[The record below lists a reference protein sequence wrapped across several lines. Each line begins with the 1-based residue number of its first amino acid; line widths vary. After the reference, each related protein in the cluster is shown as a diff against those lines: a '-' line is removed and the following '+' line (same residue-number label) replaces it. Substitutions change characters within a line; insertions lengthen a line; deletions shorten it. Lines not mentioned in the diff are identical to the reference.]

1 MNYTPSLACADQL
14 ALGGDIAQ
22 LLRCGLNTLHFDIMD
37 GHYVPNLCLSLDTA
51 GAIRA
56 RWPQAVLD
64 VHLMTSEPERYIPRL
79 GSIGVDYV
87 TFHRSATPFCHRVAA
102 AIHGAGMKAGVA
114 LNPSETPEDLLPVLP
129 YVELVLVM
137 SIEPG
142 FSGQAFIPH
151 SLDTVAQL
159 DRIRRERGLDFVISV
174 DGGIDAATGRALKEA
189 GANWLVL
196 GYPAIFR
203 QPDGIEHSFQRFRHA
218 VEGPGPGV
226 ET

>member
-1 MNYTPSLACADQL
+1 METKSK
-14 ALGGDIAQ
+14 
-22 LLRCGLNTLHFDIMD
+22 LLDPRKVDLSQVGSAIGLILVVIVASVITQGSFLSAS
-37 GHYVPNLCLSLDTA
+37 NLTN
-51 GAIRA
+51 IFR
-56 RWPQAVLD
+56 QV
-64 VHLMTSEPERYIPRL
+64 TI

-102 AIHGAGMKAGVA
+102 AIHGAGMKAGIA
-114 LNPSETPEDLLPVLP
+114 LNPSETPEELLPVLP

-159 DRIRRERGLDFVISV
+159 DRMRREQGLDFVISV

-196 GYPAIFR
+196 GYPAIFS
-203 QPDGIEHSFQRFRHA
+203 QPDGIEHSFQRFCHA

>member
-22 LLRCGLNTLHFDIMD
+22 LLQCGLNTLHFDIMD

-51 GAIRA
+51 AAIRA

-64 VHLMTSEPERYIPRL
+64 VHLMTTEPERYIPRL
-79 GSIGVDYV
+79 QAAGADYV
-87 TFHRSATPFCHRVAA
+87 TFHRSATPFCHRTAA
-102 AIHGAGMKAGVA
+102 AIHEAGMKAGVA
-114 LNPSETPEDLLPVLP
+114 LNPSEAPEDLLPVLP
-129 YVELVLVM
+129 YVDLVLVM

-151 SLDTVAQL
+151 SLDTVARL
-159 DRIRRERGLDFVISV
+159 DQMRRERGLDFTISV
-174 DGGIDAATGRALKEA
+174 DGGIDAAVGRALKEA
-189 GANWLVL
+189 GADWLVL

-203 QPDGIEHSFQRFRHA
+203 QPDGIEPAFQRFRRA
-218 VEGPGPGV
+218 VEGREPSFK
-226 ET
+226 E

>member
-1 MNYTPSLACADQL
+1 METKSK
-14 ALGGDIAQ
+14 
-22 LLRCGLNTLHFDIMD
+22 LLDPRKVDLSQVGSAIGLILVVIVASVITQGSFLSAS
-37 GHYVPNLCLSLDTA
+37 NLTN
-51 GAIRA
+51 IFR
-56 RWPQAVLD
+56 QV
-64 VHLMTSEPERYIPRL
+64 TI

-102 AIHGAGMKAGVA
+102 AIHGAGMKAGIA
-114 LNPSETPEDLLPVLP
+114 LNPSETPEELLPVLP

-159 DRIRRERGLDFVISV
+159 DRMRRERGLDFVISV

-203 QPDGIEHSFQRFRHA
+203 QPDGIEHSFQRFCHA

>member
-1 MNYTPSLACADQL
+1 METKSK
-14 ALGGDIAQ
+14 
-22 LLRCGLNTLHFDIMD
+22 LLDPRKVDLSQVGSAIGLILVVIVASVITQGSFLSAS
-37 GHYVPNLCLSLDTA
+37 NLTN
-51 GAIRA
+51 IFR
-56 RWPQAVLD
+56 QV
-64 VHLMTSEPERYIPRL
+64 TI

-102 AIHGAGMKAGVA
+102 AIHGAGMKAGIA

-159 DRIRRERGLDFVISV
+159 DRMRRERGLDFVISV

-203 QPDGIEHSFQRFRHA
+203 QPDGIEHSFRRFYRA
-218 VEGPGPGV
+218 VEGCEPAFK
-226 ET
+226 E

>member
-14 ALGGDIAQ
+14 SLGEDIVQ
-22 LLRCGLNTLHFDIMD
+22 LLQCGLNTLHFDIMD

-51 GAIRA
+51 AAIHA

-79 GSIGVDYV
+79 KAAGADYV
-87 TFHRSATPFCHRVAA
+87 TFHRSATPFCHRAAA
-102 AIHGAGMKAGVA
+102 AIHEAGMKAGIA
-114 LNPSETPEDLLPVLP
+114 LNPSEAPEELLPVLP
-129 YVELVLVM
+129 YVDLVLVM

-151 SLDTVAQL
+151 SLDTVARL
-159 DRIRRERGLDFVISV
+159 DRIRRERGLEFIISV
-174 DGGIDAATGRALKEA
+174 DGGIDAAIGRALKEA
-189 GANWLVL
+189 GADWLVL

-203 QPDGIEHSFQRFRHA
+203 QPDGIEHSFRRFCCA
-218 VEGPGPGV
+218 VEGCEPV
-226 ET
+226 FEE